1 VARELRGRRL
11 RILVLGGTL
20 FLGRHLVE
28 AGLARGHEVTLL
40 NRGRT
45 NPGLFP
51 EVEKLRGDRDAGDL
65 DALRGRSWESVVD
78 TSGYVPRVVRQ
89 SAELLADAV
98 EHYTFV
104 SSLSVFTPPSKE
116 GLSERDPVSTI
127 EDETSEDVQ
136 AHYGP
141 LKALCERAVE
151 ETVPGRVLNL
161 RSGLLVGPHDP
172 TSRFT
177 YWVRRVARG
186 GEILVPATVQ
196 PVQLVDVRD
205 LARWTVELAER
216 RLAGTLHA
224 TAPPIPFPEMLDAC
238 VVASGSDARLVAVE
252 EDFLLE
258 HGVEPFADLPLWLA
272 LGRNPDWR
280 GFFLA
285 DVAQAVAHGL
295 TFRPL
300 EQTAAD
306 ILASGDE
313 APGVKFGV
321 DVPPAG
327 MDPAREAEVLEAW
340 KAAA

>member
-1 VARELRGRRL
+1 VRVL
-11 RILVLGGTL
+11 ILGGTL

-28 AGLARGHEVTLL
+28 AALARGHEVTLF
-40 NRGRT
+40 NRGQT
-45 NPGLFP
+45 NPGLFR

-65 DALRGRSWESVVD
+65 DALRGRRWDSVLD
-78 TSGYVPRVVRQ
+78 TSGYVPRVVRH
-89 SAELLADAV
+89 SAELLANAV

-104 SSLSVFTPPSKE
+104 SSLSVFTPPSKQ
-116 GLSERDPVSTI
+116 GLTERDPVSTI

-141 LKALCERAVE
+141 LKALSERAVE
-151 ETVPGRVLNL
+151 ETMPGRALNL

-172 TSRFT
+172 TNRFK

-186 GEILVPATVQ
+186 GEVLVPGTVQ

-216 RLAGTLHA
+216 RLVGTFHA
-224 TAPPIPFPEMLDAC
+224 TAPPIPFPELLDAC
-238 VVASGSDARLVAVE
+238 VVASGSDARLVAVD

-258 HGVEPFADLPLWLA
+258 QGVEPFADLPLWLA
-272 LGRNPDWR
+272 LGHNPDWR

-285 DVAQAVAHGL
+285 DVAKAVAHGL
-295 TFRPL
+295 TFRRL
-300 EQTAAD
+300 KETAAD

-327 MDPAREAEVLEAW
+327 MDPVREAEVLEAW
-340 KAAA
+340 KPTA